1 MDNPTKVLTIGI
13 GALAAVAAFLGLQN
27 TEETP
32 EIIDSDI
39 HGYDSKIEQEKRLE
53 EKKEEARLEEEK
65 RLEEKKKEEKR
76 LEEEK
81 KKEERL
87 EEEKKE
93 EKRLEE
99 EKKEEKRLEEEN
111 VGEKMKIEVKEHLKE
126 KSDNWGT
133 FWKSEYDDI
142 TKETTN

>member
-65 RLEEKKKEEKR
+65 KEEK
-76 LEEEK
+76 
-81 KKEERL
+81 RL

-99 EKKEEKRLEEEN
+99 EKKEEKRLEEEKRLQEEKRLEEEN